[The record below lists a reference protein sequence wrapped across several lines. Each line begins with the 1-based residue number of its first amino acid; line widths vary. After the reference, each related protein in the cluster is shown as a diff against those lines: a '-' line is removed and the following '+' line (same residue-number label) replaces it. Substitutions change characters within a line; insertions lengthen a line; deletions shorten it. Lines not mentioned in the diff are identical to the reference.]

1 MIEHFVSVAQK
12 RLPLGPELQIA
23 LNLIPAHT
31 WYAVPLGA
39 FTFVNERAA
48 DYLGLPKDHHL
59 RFGTVIGADWDSHI
73 PLLHP
78 DDREETR
85 RVWSDC
91 LRTGC
96 AGEVSFRV
104 LNAEGGG
111 LRTESCSIG
120 SGLISTLTNANSPS
134 STSRK
139 DSGLPIQAAGHLPLL
154 GSSIGLRSC
163 FKSMGSMRE
172 ARRRQR
178 KSIWP

>member
-78 DDREETR
+78 DDREEAR

-104 LNAEGGG
+104 LNAEGGYRWFLSRAEPVRAADG
-111 LRTESCSIG
+111 TVLYWIG
-120 SGLISTLTNANSPS
+120 VNLDIDE
-134 STSRK
+134 RK
-139 DSGLPIQAAGHLPLL
+139 QAE
-154 GSSIGLRSC
+154 
-163 FKSMGSMRE
+163 F
-172 ARRRQR
+172 
-178 KSIWP
+178 